1 MDNCQEGPTVIHVKT
16 KFKRPSPQIVK
27 ELSQFSSA
35 TIHEAQGRR
44 GALSSRIKPID
55 HSMSFCGS
63 AVTVS
68 CAPRDNL
75 MLQVAIHY
83 AQAGDVLVVSAGG
96 FDEAGTLGDVLG
108 NACVAKGIAAV
119 VTDSGVRDT
128 NNLRAL
134 GLPVFSGSVS
144 IKGTVKETLGPINHP
159 LVIGDEIIHPGDL
172 ISGDADGVV
181 VVRQG
186 EAAEVIA
193 RSRQRVDAEEE
204 LIRLYHAGKTTIELC
219 NLVDVLKNKGLI
231 VEDRDDRT
239 D

>member
-1 MDNCQEGPTVIHVKT
+1 MIHVKT
-16 KFKRPSPQIVK
+16 NFNRPSPRVIK
-27 ELSQFSSA
+27 ELGQFTPA

-44 GALSSRIKPID
+44 GALSSRIKPLD
-55 HSMSFCGS
+55 SAMSFCGP

-83 AQAGDVLVVSAGG
+83 AQAGDVLVVSAGE

-128 NNLRAL
+128 NSLRAL

-144 IKGTVKETLGPINHP
+144 IRGTVKETLGPINHP
-159 LVIGDEIIHPGDL
+159 LVIGDQLVHPGDL

-181 VVRQG
+181 VVRQD
-186 EAAEVIA
+186 EAEDVIA
-193 RSRQRVDAEEE
+193 RSRRRVDEEDE
-204 LIRLYHAGKTTIELC
+204 LIRLYHEGRTTIELC
-219 NLVDVLKNKGLI
+219 NLADVLKRKGLL
-231 VEDRDDRT
+231 VEDQDGSG
-239 D
+239 

>member
-1 MDNCQEGPTVIHVKT
+1 VIHVKT
-16 KFKRPSPQIVK
+16 KFRRPSPQIVK
-27 ELSQFSSA
+27 ELSQFSPA

-55 HSMSFCGS
+55 NAMSFCGS

-83 AQAGDVLVVSAGG
+83 AQAGDVLVVSGGG

-128 NNLRAL
+128 NSLRAL
-134 GLPVFSGSVS
+134 GLPVFSGSVC

-159 LVIGDEIIHPGDL
+159 LIIGDQMIYPGDL

-181 VVRQG
+181 VVRQD
-186 EAAEVIA
+186 EAEDVIA
-193 RSRQRVDAEEE
+193 RSQQRVDDERE
-204 LIRLYHAGKTTIELC
+204 LIRLYHQGKTTIELC

-231 VEDRDDRT
+231 VEDWNGPDQSAKPA
-239 D
+239 

>member
-1 MDNCQEGPTVIHVKT
+1 MIHVRT
-16 KFKRPSPQIVK
+16 NFRRPSRQIVK
-27 ELSQFSSA
+27 ELSQFSPA

-55 HSMSFCGS
+55 NAMSFCGS

-83 AQAGDVLVVSAGG
+83 AQAGDVLVVAAGE
-96 FDEAGTLGDVLG
+96 FEEAGTLGDVLG
-108 NACVAKGIAAV
+108 TACLAKGIAAV

-128 NNLRAL
+128 TSLRTL

-144 IKGTVKETLGPINHP
+144 IQGTVKETLGPINHP
-159 LVIGDEIIHPGDL
+159 LVIGGQIVHPGDL

-181 VVRQG
+181 VVRQDDA
-186 EAAEVIA
+186 EEVIA
-193 RSRQRVDAEEE
+193 RSRQRVADESD
-204 LIRLYHAGKTTIELC
+204 LVRLYHEGRTTIELC
-219 NLVDVLKNKGLI
+219 NLVDVLKTKGLV
-231 VEDRDDRT
+231 VEDGNG
-239 D
+239 

>member
-1 MDNCQEGPTVIHVKT
+1 MIHVRT
-16 KFKRPSPQIVK
+16 KFQRPAGQIVK
-27 ELSQFSSA
+27 ELAQFSAA

-55 HSMSFCGS
+55 NSMSFCGS

-108 NACVAKGIAAV
+108 NACVAKGIVAV

-128 NNLRAL
+128 CALRAL
-134 GLPVFSGSVS
+134 GLPVFSASVS
-144 IKGTVKETLGPINHP
+144 IKGTVKESLGPINHP
-159 LVIGDEIIHPGDL
+159 LIIGDELVHPGDL
-172 ISGDADGVV
+172 IRGDADGVV
-181 VVRQG
+181 VVRQD
-186 EAAEVIA
+186 EAEEVIEL
-193 RSRQRVDAEEE
+193 SRQRVGNEEQ
-204 LIRLYHAGKTTIELC
+204 LIRLYHDGKTTIELC
-219 NLVDVLKNKGLI
+219 NLTEVLKNKGLI
-231 VEDRDDRT
+231 VED
-239 D
+239 

>member
-1 MDNCQEGPTVIHVKT
+1 MIHVKT
-16 KFKRPSPQIVK
+16 NFDRPSAQIVK
-27 ELSQFSSA
+27 ELGQFSSA

-55 HSMSFCGS
+55 NSMSFCGS

-96 FDEAGTLGDVLG
+96 FAEAGTLGDVLG

-128 NNLRAL
+128 NSLRAL
-134 GLPVFSGSVS
+134 GLPVFSGGVS
-144 IKGTVKETLGPINHP
+144 IRGTVKETLGPINHP
-159 LVIGDEIIHPGDL
+159 LVIGDEIVHPGDL
-172 ISGDADGVV
+172 IRGDADGVV
-181 VVRQG
+181 VVRQD
-186 EAAEVIA
+186 EAEEVIA
-193 RSRQRVDAEEE
+193 RSRQRVDNEEE
-204 LIRLYHAGKTTIELC
+204 LIRLYHQGKTTIELC

-231 VEDRDDRT
+231 VEDRNRSDR
-239 D
+239 